1 MLNRLL
7 RAGAT
12 AFHKM
17 LTIGWFVRRPRT
29 FGAHAVALTPEGR
42 LILVRLWYAPGWRLP
57 GGGRDPSE
65 SPAEAGL
72 RELREEIGMTAHGD
86 VRPAGEVDEQV
97 DFKRDTSSIVVVR
110 DVEYRPRRWS
120 WEIEGVRDFALEELP
135 DDVSPQTLRW
145 LRAAGFRS

>member
-1 MLNRLL
+1 
-7 RAGAT
+7 
-12 AFHKM
+12 
-17 LTIGWFVRRPRT
+17 
-29 FGAHAVALTPEGR
+29 
-42 LILVRLWYAPGWRLP
+42 
-57 GGGRDPSE
+57 
-65 SPAEAGL
+65 
-72 RELREEIGMTAHGD
+72 MTAHGD

-120 WEIEGVRDFALEELP
+120 WEIEAVRDFALEDLP